1 MRLVMNDVISVEQE
15 NLRWIANCVRD
26 TATLIGDQAKGKVCS
41 VEAKKTFAVSLQI
54 KFELEGGG
62 EK

>member
-1 MRLVMNDVISVEQE
+1 MRLVINDVISVEQE

-26 TATLIGDQAKGKVCS
+26 TVILVDYQAKVKFCS
-41 VEAKKTFAVSLQI
+41 VEAEKAFAVSLQI
-54 KFELEGGG
+54 KFDLEGGG